1 MLHVGVGFFFS
12 PLKGVLSLVRRTG
25 WQAVMAGC
33 RAGCGLPSFRMKTQK
48 HEESGR
54 FHRNGL
60 QMQGLRL
67 SAFSDSQGSPNAM
80 ECLVQWDGKA
90 GEGMLHHKELPA
102 VQGRRPAA
110 VCCRCLSE
118 AEWKSDSFFTD
129 LKVFYILQ
137 MKIPCSLTEETYQE
151 WG

>member
-1 MLHVGVGFFFS
+1 
-12 PLKGVLSLVRRTG
+12 
-25 WQAVMAGC
+25 MAGC
-33 RAGCGLPSFRMKTQK
+33 RAVCGVPSFRMKTQK

-60 QMQGLRL
+60 QMQGLRI

-80 ECLVQWDGKA
+80 ECLVQWDGKGGGGDAASQENA
-90 GEGMLHHKELPA
+90 GGA
-102 VQGRRPAA
+102 GAA
-110 VCCRCLSE
+110 TCCRVLPVPVRGGM
-118 AEWKSDSFFTD
+118 KPDSFFTD

>member
-33 RAGCGLPSFRMKTQK
+33 RAGCGVPSFRMKTQK

-54 FHRNGL
+54 FHRNGR

-118 AEWKSDSFFTD
+118 AE
-129 LKVFYILQ
+129 
-137 MKIPCSLTEETYQE
+137 
-151 WG
+151 

>member
-1 MLHVGVGFFFS
+1 
-12 PLKGVLSLVRRTG
+12 
-25 WQAVMAGC
+25 MAGC
-33 RAGCGLPSFRMKTQK
+33 RAGCGVLSFRMKTQK

-90 GEGMLHHKELPA
+90 GEGMLHHKKAPA
-102 VQGRRPAA
+102 VQGRRPVD
-110 VCCRCLSE
+110 VCYRCLSE